1 MPFTCFF
8 LSACHISDS
17 LLIVSL
23 WLSKVNH
30 FLPFCQRKTIPV
42 FRRIVFLFHS
52 YYLTQTE
59 LKSNARETWCVI
71 LAEHLSQ
78 SEIELPSDIQDIA
91 SRTFDTPIRRIPS
104 VRTSSVRDTF
114 GKIQVSKPSFLA
126 SCTLCFAILTA
137 RTSPLSPTSPKQIVL
152 SEIASSR

>member
-42 FRRIVFLFHS
+42 FFA
-52 YYLTQTE
+52 E
-59 LKSNARETWCVI
+59 LSFFFIHIIFVI
-71 LAEHLSQ
+71 THHLQKCESQ
-78 SEIELPSDIQDIA
+78 L
-91 SRTFDTPIRRIPS
+91 RLR
-104 VRTSSVRDTF
+104 
-114 GKIQVSKPSFLA
+114 
-126 SCTLCFAILTA
+126 
-137 RTSPLSPTSPKQIVL
+137 
-152 SEIASSR
+152 